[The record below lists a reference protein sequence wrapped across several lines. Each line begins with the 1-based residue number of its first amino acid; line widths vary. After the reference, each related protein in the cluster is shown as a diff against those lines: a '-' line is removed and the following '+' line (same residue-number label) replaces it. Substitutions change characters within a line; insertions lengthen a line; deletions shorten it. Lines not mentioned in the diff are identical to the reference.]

1 MSLKS
6 LECKLAQG
14 QISRYLT
21 GDRLSPEAL
30 VDLEAHVSECDDC
43 REIIAE
49 RRRTLEKVV
58 ASARAVVEVPDSEEE
73 APEEA
78 ASAPAKTAKP
88 SVRAKL
94 LDQIGK
100 GGKNNAKPLIL
111 SSALAVVLVAMSYV
125 AKDPTRLFGTK
136 LASSV
141 ALPSAAATP
150 TPVKPEP
157 TKTTTPVSNPTP
169 PISQPDEKS
178 TPSNISEPTPKP
190 IESQP
195 ASQAA
200 APEPKVEVK
209 TSRPKAMRRPA
220 ATKKQPPVHA
230 KPAGIRV
237 YDESGTPLSGAQ

>member
-30 VDLEAHVSECDDC
+30 VDLEAHVAECDDC

-136 LASSV
+136 LASSA

-150 TPVKPEP
+150 TQVKPEP

-169 PISQPDEKS
+169 PISQPDDKS

-190 IESQP
+190 VESQP
-195 ASQAA
+195 APQAA

-220 ATKKQPPVHA
+220 ATNKPPVHP